1 MINPTG
7 KKLEKLLFGIFDHS
21 IEGIDRYNHNG
32 SLWLIFTDEMRW
44 VVEYTKSQTLW
55 YNYHFFKNEMEIIG
69 LDCVENKDLIQKWF
83 ELRFLNIN
91 AVEDTKPNERLW
103 QAYVEDT
110 IQNGVKNTS
119 STSAPMVLPV
129 EDTIKNGVKETRL
142 QKSSNLYRIEDTIQE
157 GVKETYKSESTKS
170 ISLRWAI
177 QNGVKQTELSKR
189 DFFPEDIFQN
199 GVKHIENLPTNNPA
213 RIEDAIQNGVKHC
226 EDGDWLDGD
235 ERFEDIIQNGVKEMQ
250 PLPAQDGNRDWGKY
264 YHGKEDRT
272 KPHTEYV
279 KDVIKICEKLNQ
291 DGI

>member
-7 KKLEKLLFGIFDHS
+7 KKLEKLLFGIFDDA
-21 IEGIDRYNHNG
+21 IQGVDRYNHNG

-69 LDCVENKDLIQKWF
+69 LDCVDNKDLIQKWF
-83 ELRFLNIN
+83 ELRFLNMGEVKVIDDYIGQ
-91 AVEDTKPNERLW
+91 DTV
-103 QAYVEDT
+103 QVEDT

-177 QNGVKQTELSKR
+177 QNGVKETKSTIMSQDSK
-189 DFFPEDIFQN
+189 
-199 GVKHIENLPTNNPA
+199 
-213 RIEDAIQNGVKHC
+213 IEDT
-226 EDGDWLDGD
+226 
-235 ERFEDIIQNGVKEMQ
+235 IQNGVKEMQ

-279 KDVIKICEKLNQ
+279 KDVIKIGEKLNQ

>member
-55 YNYHFFKNEMEIIG
+55 YNYHFFKQETEMVG
-69 LDCVENKDLIQKWF
+69 LDCVDNKDLIQKWF
-83 ELRFLNIN
+83 ESRFLNMGEVKVIDDYIGQDSN
-91 AVEDTKPNERLW
+91 NVN
-103 QAYVEDT
+103 DT
-110 IQNGVKNTS
+110 IQK
-119 STSAPMVLPV
+119 
-129 EDTIKNGVKETRL
+129 
-142 QKSSNLYRIEDTIQE
+142 

-177 QNGVKQTELSKR
+177 QNGVKETKSTIMSQDSK
-189 DFFPEDIFQN
+189 
-199 GVKHIENLPTNNPA
+199 IEGT
-213 RIEDAIQNGVKHC
+213 
-226 EDGDWLDGD
+226 
-235 ERFEDIIQNGVKEMQ
+235 IQNGVKEIQ
-250 PLPAQDGNRDWGKY
+250 PLPTQDGNRDWGKY
-264 YHGKEDRT
+264 YHGKQDRT

-279 KDVIKICEKLNQ
+279 KDVIKIGEKLNQ

>member
-7 KKLEKLLFGIFDHS
+7 KKLEKLLFGIFDDA
-21 IEGIDRYNHNG
+21 IQGVDRYNNNG

-55 YNYHFFKNEMEIIG
+55 YNYYFFKNEMEIIG

-110 IQNGVKNTS
+110 IQNGVK
-119 STSAPMVLPV
+119 
-129 EDTIKNGVKETRL
+129 ETRL
-142 QKSSNLYRIEDTIQE
+142 QKSGNLYRIEDTIQNGVKGSTSLSASRKPQVE
-157 GVKETYKSESTKS
+157 HTIQNGVKETCKSESTKS

-177 QNGVKQTELSKR
+177 QNGVK
-189 DFFPEDIFQN
+189 
-199 GVKHIENLPTNNPA
+199 HIENLPTNNPT

-235 ERFEDIIQNGVKEMQ
+235 ERFEGIIQNGVKEMQ

-279 KDVIKICEKLNQ
+279 KDVIKIGEKLNQ

>member
-7 KKLEKLLFGIFDHS
+7 KKLEKLLFGIFDDA
-21 IEGIDRYNHNG
+21 IQGVDRYNHNG

-69 LDCVENKDLIQKWF
+69 LDCVDNKDLIQKWF
-83 ELRFLNIN
+83 ELRFLNMGEVKVIDDYIGQ
-91 AVEDTKPNERLW
+91 DTV
-103 QAYVEDT
+103 QVEDT

-177 QNGVKQTELSKR
+177 QNGVKETKSTIMSQDSK
-189 DFFPEDIFQN
+189 
-199 GVKHIENLPTNNPA
+199 
-213 RIEDAIQNGVKHC
+213 IEDT
-226 EDGDWLDGD
+226 
-235 ERFEDIIQNGVKEMQ
+235 IQNGVKEMQ

-264 YHGKEDRT
+264 YHGKQDRT

-279 KDVIKICEKLNQ
+279 KDVIKIGEKLNQ

>member
-110 IQNGVKNTS
+110 IQNGVKHT
-119 STSAPMVLPV
+119 LH
-129 EDTIKNGVKETRL
+129 ETIPDSFL
-142 QKSSNLYRIEDTIQE
+142 IEDTIQ
-157 GVKETYKSESTKS
+157 
-170 ISLRWAI
+170 
-177 QNGVKQTELSKR
+177 NGVIHTLHR
-189 DFFPEDIFQN
+189 HDFEIVEVED
-199 GVKHIENLPTNNPA
+199 T
-213 RIEDAIQNGVKHC
+213 IQNGVKHC

-235 ERFEDIIQNGVKEMQ
+235 ERFEDIIQNG
-250 PLPAQDGNRDWGKY
+250 
-264 YHGKEDRT
+264 T
-272 KPHTEYV
+272 K
-279 KDVIKICEKLNQ
+279 
-291 DGI
+291 

>member
-110 IQNGVKNTS
+110 IQNGVK
-119 STSAPMVLPV
+119 
-129 EDTIKNGVKETRL
+129 ETRL

-177 QNGVKQTELSKR
+177 QNGVKETKSTIMSQDSK
-189 DFFPEDIFQN
+189 
-199 GVKHIENLPTNNPA
+199 
-213 RIEDAIQNGVKHC
+213 IEDT
-226 EDGDWLDGD
+226 
-235 ERFEDIIQNGVKEMQ
+235 IQNGVKEMQ

-264 YHGKEDRT
+264 YHGKQDRT

-279 KDVIKICEKLNQ
+279 KDVIKIGEKLNQ

>member
-110 IQNGVKNTS
+110 IQNGVKHTMWSNDYDD
-119 STSAPMVLPV
+119 VK
-129 EDTIKNGVKETRL
+129 DTIQNGVKYTLHGAKLKDILVEYTIRNGVKETC
-142 QKSSNLYRIEDTIQE
+142 
-157 GVKETYKSESTKS
+157 KSESTKS
-170 ISLRWAI
+170 ISLRWVI
-177 QNGVKQTELSKR
+177 QNGVKETKSTIMSQDSK
-189 DFFPEDIFQN
+189 
-199 GVKHIENLPTNNPA
+199 
-213 RIEDAIQNGVKHC
+213 IEDT
-226 EDGDWLDGD
+226 
-235 ERFEDIIQNGVKEMQ
+235 IQNGVKEMQ

-279 KDVIKICEKLNQ
+279 KDVIKIGEKLNQ